1 MSNDEWAKLLAEH
14 EGKLS
19 LPGGLLMRSGPRDY
33 VGTVLAITG
42 TVYYKGGYTTPVRE
56 AICACFDQY
65 VATIGDQLRWLI
77 KDETKPV
84 QFKRAKP
91 LRDWL
96 LKLDPDDSAIFGYT
110 AGDKPED
117 ASAYQFYDANL
128 RQWQEMRSWGLN
140 ALRFSVPLKFVLEHP
155 SAFQQL
161 FVDFARRLNAEHGHG
176 GHGFVLS
183 LLNNHLDAPTEAY
196 MSQKLR
202 GADVGRPSGVARQV
216 LDGIKTI
223 SWLTAINHSMLQQ
236 LDGGTGLD
244 ALRNELPGDWFAY
257 YDYGAGTVIQAG
269 PAPQIASVD
278 DDPMPATYVLVN
290 HLLKRFRSTTIKDFH
305 GATMGGEPFLGVV
318 GTAQWLR
325 RFDIPDEELMR
336 YQAKLLNM
344 PKLKPDTVL
353 PERL

>member
-1 MSNDEWAKLLAEH
+1 MSNDEWTKLLAEH

-42 TVYYKGGYTTPVRE
+42 TLYYKGGYTTPVRE

-65 VATIGDQLRWLI
+65 VATIGDELRWLI

-140 ALRFSVPLKFVLEHP
+140 ALRFSVPLKFALDHP
-155 SAFQQL
+155 SAFQRL
-161 FVDFARRLNAEHGHG
+161 FVDFAGRLKAEHGHG

-202 GADVGRPSGVARQV
+202 GADVGRPSGVARQI
-216 LDGIKTI
+216 LDGIKTV
-223 SWLTAINHSMLQQ
+223 SWLTAINHAMLQQ

-244 ALRNELPGDWFAY
+244 ALRNELPGNWFAY

-269 PAPQIASVD
+269 PVPEIASVD
-278 DDPMPATYVLVN
+278 DDPMPATYLLVN
-290 HLLKRFRSTTIKDFH
+290 HLLKRFRSTTLKDFH
-305 GATMGGEPFLGVV
+305 GATLGGEPFLGVV

-325 RFDIPDEELMR
+325 RFDIPDEDLVT

>member
-1 MSNDEWAKLLAEH
+1 MSNDQWAKLLAEH
-14 EGKLS
+14 EDKLE
-19 LPGGLLMRSGPRDY
+19 LPGGLLMRSGPENH
-33 VGTVLAITG
+33 VGTMLAITG
-42 TVYYKGGYTTPVRE
+42 SLYYKGGYTTPVRE

-117 ASAYQFYDANL
+117 ASAYRFYSENL
-128 RQWQEMRSWGLN
+128 RGWKEQRGWGLN
-140 ALRFSVPLKFVLEHP
+140 ALHFSVPLKFIADQP
-155 SAFQQL
+155 KAFQRL

-176 GHGFVLS
+176 GYDFVLS
-183 LLNNHLDAPTEAY
+183 LLGYSDAPTEAY
-196 MSQKLR
+196 LSQKLR
-202 GADVGRPSGVARQV
+202 GADVGDPDGRA
-216 LDGIKTI
+216 LMAGIKTV

-244 ALRNELPGDWFAY
+244 ALRNELPSDWFAY
-257 YDYGAGTVIQAG
+257 YDYGTGTVIQAG
-269 PAPQIASVD
+269 PVPQIASVD

-290 HLLKRFRSTTIKDFH
+290 HLLKRFRSTTLKDFH
-305 GATMGGEPFLGVV
+305 GATLGGEPFLGVV

-325 RFDIPDEELMR
+325 RFDIPDEDLMT

>member
-1 MSNDEWAKLLAEH
+1 MTHGRSPIDAAWANLLAGH
-14 EGKLS
+14 ADKLE

-42 TVYYKGGYTTPVRE
+42 SLYYKGGYTTPVRE

-65 VATIGDQLRWLI
+65 VATIGDELRWLI

-110 AGDKPED
+110 AGNKPED
-117 ASAYQFYDANL
+117 ASAYEFYSANL
-128 RQWQEMRSWGLN
+128 RGWQEQRGWGLN
-140 ALRFSVPLKFVLEHP
+140 FLRFSVPLKFIVERP
-155 SAFQQL
+155 SSFQNL
-161 FVDFARRLNAEHGHG
+161 FVEFARRLNAEHGHG

-183 LLNNHLDAPTEAY
+183 LLGYSDAPTEAY

-202 GADVGRPSGVARQV
+202 GADVGKATFFPEAL

-244 ALRNELPGDWFAY
+244 ALRNELPGNWFAY

-269 PAPQIASVD
+269 PVPEIASVD

-290 HLLKRFRSTTIKDFH
+290 HLLKRFRSTTLKDFH

-325 RFDIPDEELMR
+325 RFDIPDEDLM
-336 YQAKLLNM
+336 
-344 PKLKPDTVL
+344 
-353 PERL
+353 

>member
-1 MSNDEWAKLLAEH
+1 MSNDECAKLLTEH

-33 VGTVLAITG
+33 VGTVLAVTG
-42 TVYYKGGYTTPVRE
+42 TLYYKSGYTTPVRE

-65 VATIGDQLRWLI
+65 AAAVGDVLRWMH

-84 QFKRAKP
+84 KFSRSKP

-110 AGDKPED
+110 AGEKQED
-117 ASAYQFYDANL
+117 ASAYEFYSANL
-128 RQWQEMRSWGLN
+128 RGWQEQRGWGLSC
-140 ALRFSVPLKFVLEHP
+140 LRFSVPLKFVADNP
-155 SAFQQL
+155 STFQRL
-161 FVDFARRLNAEHGHG
+161 FVDFARRLDAEHGHG

-183 LLNNHLDAPTEAY
+183 LLNWHVDTPTEAY

-202 GADVGRPSGVARQV
+202 GADVGKPTYFPRGL
-216 LDGIKTI
+216 LDGLKTI
-223 SWLTAINHSMLQQ
+223 SWLTAINTSMLQQ

-244 ALRNELPGDWFAY
+244 ALRSELPGDWFAY

-269 PAPQIASVD
+269 PAPNIASVD
-278 DDPMPATYVLVN
+278 DDPMPASYVLVN
-290 HLLKRFRSTTIKDFH
+290 HLLRRFRSTTIKDFH

-318 GTAQWLR
+318 GTAKWLQ
-325 RFDIPDEELMR
+325 RFDIPDEELMA
-336 YQAKLLNM
+336 YKAKLLRE
-344 PKLKPDTVL
+344 PKLKPGTVL

>member
-1 MSNDEWAKLLAEH
+1 MSNDAWAKLLAEH
-14 EGKLS
+14 EDKLE

-42 TVYYKGGYTTPVRE
+42 TLYYKDGYTTPVRE
-56 AICACFDQY
+56 AICNCFDQY
-65 VATIGDQLRWLI
+65 TAAIGDQLRWLI

-84 QFKRAKP
+84 QYKRAKP
-91 LRDWL
+91 LRNWL

-110 AGDKPED
+110 GGDNSED
-117 ASAYQFYDANL
+117 ASAYEFYSTNL
-128 RQWQEMRSWGLN
+128 RRWKEQRGWGLS
-140 ALRFSVPLKFVLEHP
+140 ALRFSLPLKFVVENP
-155 SAFQQL
+155 AAFQRMFL
-161 FVDFARRLNAEHGHG
+161 DFARRLKAEHGHG

-183 LLNNHLDAPTEAY
+183 LPNWHTDAPTEAY

-202 GADVGRPSGVARQV
+202 GVDVGDATFFPRAL

-223 SWLTAINHSMLQQ
+223 SWLTAINHSMLRQ

-269 PAPQIASVD
+269 PVPEIASVD

-290 HLLKRFRSTTIKDFH
+290 HLLKRFRSTTLKDFH

-325 RFDIPDEELMR
+325 RFDIPDEDLMT